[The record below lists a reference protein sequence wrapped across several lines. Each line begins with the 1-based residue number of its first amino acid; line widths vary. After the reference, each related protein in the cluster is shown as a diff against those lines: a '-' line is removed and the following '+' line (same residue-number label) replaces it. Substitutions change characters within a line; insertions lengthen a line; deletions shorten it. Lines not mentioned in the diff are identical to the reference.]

1 MANCNMVRI
10 RDSKKYKVPK
20 ASNLAHNSAMTKA
33 TYWLHDGNDLVQS
46 HKYENHSELNDDWNK
61 WIDEAKLRYKNNKKN
76 KRKLRSDA
84 VVIEEG
90 MIVIGTDVKATT
102 EDITNIIKDF
112 IKQFEEENNTKVRH
126 WSYHNHEGHI
136 DENNKSEKINRHIH
150 FLFDN
155 VSNDGIMIRRAWK
168 REYLEKLQ
176 DKIFDISKKY
186 IINIERAKPSVYKEV
201 EIDGRKVKI
210 NTKKHQHHRIWRKE
224 KELETQKNKKTDQ
237 DLDLIKDK
245 QNKKDL
251 AKQKDLKEEVT
262 RLRAE
267 LKQNQAMRKDYARL
281 EELNKDL
288 QQQIK
293 NKSLTILD
301 LQDKIQKL
309 ERSIFDGKEEKEN
322 QNKSLQ
328 EQKKILEKQ
337 ILELGKKINSNPIM
351 RDYEE
356 QIKEKQKQLDQYE
369 ETFEKL
375 DDILLTKE
383 DRTKGKEYLKRFE
396 ILERV
401 SNLVKLVDKY
411 KRAFD
416 EFSKLLEK
424 PKQTFNGI
432 RLAIVDKLKQ
442 GEKSSNNLIN
452 KIVDQVKT
460 LHEKKDLKTQV
471 DQENELKKTKNSD
484 SSFKK
489 KRNK

>member
-61 WIDEAKLRYKNNKKN
+61 WIDEAKQRYKNIKKN

-90 MIVIGTDVKATT
+90 MIVIGADVKATT
-102 EDITNIIKDF
+102 EEITNIIKDF

-126 WSYHNHEGHI
+126 WSYHNHEGHV

-176 DKIFDISKKY
+176 DKVFDISKKY

-210 NTKKHQHHRIWRKE
+210 NTKKHQHHRTWRKE
-224 KELETQKNKKTDQ
+224 KELETQKNKKMDH

-262 RLRAE
+262 RLRTQ
-267 LKQNQAMRKDYARL
+267 LKQNQAMREDYARL

-301 LQDKIQKL
+301 LQDKIYKL
-309 ERSIFDGKEEKEN
+309 EKTIFEAKEEN

-328 EQKKILEKQ
+328 EQKKILENQ
-337 ILELGKKINSNPIM
+337 ILSLGKKINSNPIM

-375 DDILLTKE
+375 DEILLTNDDRKE
-383 DRTKGKEYLKRFE
+383 GKEYLKRFE
-396 ILERV
+396 VLERV
-401 SNLVKLVDKY
+401 SNLSKLVDKY

-424 PKQTFNGI
+424 PKHTFNGI

-442 GEKSSNNLIN
+442 GENNSNNLIN
-452 KIVDQVKT
+452 KIVNQVKN
-460 LHEKKDLKTQV
+460 LHDKKDLKTQE
-471 DQENELKKTKNSD
+471 DQEKEVKEAKISNS
-484 SSFKK
+484 SLSRRRYK
-489 KRNK
+489 